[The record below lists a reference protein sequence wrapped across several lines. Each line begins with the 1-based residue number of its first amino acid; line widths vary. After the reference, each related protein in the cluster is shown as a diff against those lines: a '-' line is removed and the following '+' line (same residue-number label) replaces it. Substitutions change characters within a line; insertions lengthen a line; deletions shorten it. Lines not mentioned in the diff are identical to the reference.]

1 MAAEAAIGP
10 VTVAGSHDLGSVLAL
25 DYYGPSIGG
34 EGVLEYYCHAASTYG
49 CSRARPSSSRGE
61 EPPRFY
67 LLASLSDRFS
77 HPEVLSVPDL
87 DQYEFVRSYPK
98 YGLSGV
104 YWVLY
109 ERSGQRSAP

>member
-1 MAAEAAIGP
+1 M
-10 VTVAGSHDLGSVLAL
+10 GSVLAL
-25 DYYGPSIGG
+25 DYYGASAGV
-34 EGVLEYYCHAASTYG
+34 EGRLEYYCRTASTYG
-49 CSRARPSSSRGE
+49 CSRVRPSSSSGDD
-61 EPPRFY
+61 PLRFF

-77 HPEVLSVPDL
+77 HPEVLNVPDL

-98 YGLSGV
+98 YGLSGI